1 MKKLL
6 TLAAFWIAI
15 MTVSAQSTGEIKG
28 KILDEKGEGLIGGIA
43 QIVDVNGKTTGQG
56 GAADYDGNY
65 TIPLT
70 AGTYNVKVSGIG
82 YETQIITGV
91 TVSADKPTFLNFN
104 MKVQP
109 VSAVKGGGDVVVEV
123 KKYVK
128 PLIEKGDTKI
138 ESSVDAKDIRNSG
151 GLSVQNVVG
160 NQVGVT
166 QTDAGSKSL
175 VINGG
180 RPDEVQYIIN
190 GHRVIGN
197 VNLPTNGIR
206 EISVLT
212 GGISSKYG
220 DATSGIINITLNDAQ
235 QGLTGSVEGKTT
247 KGLDAFGTT
256 RAAGNISMPLLK
268 LKDKTSTTGDKRTVL
283 GLSLSFQYQHDDD
296 RSPSAIGIWQVKQ
309 SALNNIRTGPL
320 VVNPTGGFYNKA
332 EFLTFQDMYK
342 TSMKPNNNE
351 NEYTG
356 GGELG
361 IYPTKNI
368 SIAVGGN
375 YDYDKYH
382 SYVQEYSL
390 LNAEHNPLY
399 TNTNYYIYGRLTQ
412 RFGPK
417 PTKPGEGQAP
427 VKKSGLA
434 IENGSY
440 TIQFDYEKYKT
451 GYADQAHGSN
461 LFDYGYIG
469 KFQTEGA
476 YEFGVA
482 NKTVTNK
489 GVTYNLNG
497 FVQNL
502 SQTDTLVRFTPGTV
516 NPLGATFT
524 RQYYELLGATQNPDG
539 SYVVPTA
546 SRAGYADNVNNIQA
560 NNGLINGT
568 RSNPIYDLWYN
579 VGRQYNGYGIDK
591 NNQSYRGKV
600 EGSFDIV
607 KLGSE
612 DKANNTHK
620 IEMGIEYEQRIQRS
634 YLINPLNLWDAA
646 KSLVNTHI
654 SLDTSNPIFRI
665 NGVDYDSAH
674 VNLTNFTST
683 DTIKYNSIANLSQ
696 QETFDRNL
704 RTALG
709 YDPNGTN
716 LIDIYAVDPHILNLG
731 LFKPDDLLKYTGGG
745 SSSILSYYGY
755 DYKGNVLTTQP
766 TLNDFFKAKDANGN
780 YIRNMGAFMPTYTAG
795 YIQDKFFYK
804 DLGFVVGL
812 RVDRYDA
819 NQYVLK
825 DPYSLYATKKAGDAD
840 IKAQFNVP
848 SNIPSDAVVYIDHN
862 GAGARVTGY
871 RQGDNWYDQ
880 YGRVTTGKFV
890 SLQSSNGLLPYL
902 NVPGVDNMTPAVAKA
917 YIKSS
922 DYDPN
927 GSFTKYQAQY
937 IFMPRIQLA
946 FNITDKAQFFAHYD
960 ILSQRPQDRNQ
971 LNLAEYLYF
980 TEYSA
985 VKNNPNLKPI
995 RKTDYEFGF
1004 KQAIASFAAVTVSA
1018 FYQETRNLIQLRKM
1032 QYAFPSDY
1040 TTYDNIDFRSAKGF
1054 RLLIDFR
1061 RFHNFQ
1067 FNANYTLQFVEGTGS
1082 DDQSQLYLISN
1093 NQPNF
1098 RSVYPISTDAR
1109 HQFKFTLDYRFGE
1122 GAAYTGP
1129 RINGYKVLENFGV
1142 NLVMNLRSGT
1152 PVRQTATVTDEA
1164 SITGSGGRQRTIS
1177 LSSRL
1182 PWYTRLDLRVN
1193 KDFVFAVGKK
1203 SENKDQRNIGLS
1215 IYVYIQNLL
1224 NTENI
1229 LAVYP
1234 YTLNANDDGFLTA
1247 NGSAVVIASKTNPQ
1261 SYKDLYRA
1269 KVNNPD
1275 NYSLPRRIYLGAN
1288 INF

>member
-6 TLAAFWIAI
+6 TLAAFWIAM

-28 KILDEKGEGLIGGIA
+28 KILDENGEGLIGATA

-56 GAADYDGNY
+56 GAADLDGNY
-65 TIPLT
+65 SIGPLT
-70 AGTYNVKVSGIG
+70 AGTYNVKVTFIG
-82 YETQIITGV
+82 YETQLITGV
-91 TVSADKPTFLNFN
+91 IVSSDKPTFLNFP

-109 VSAVKGGGDVVVEV
+109 VNATKEDIIVVV
-123 KKYVK
+123 KKYEK
-128 PLIEKGDTKI
+128 PLVDRADTKI
-138 ESSVDAKDIRNSG
+138 ENDISAKDIKNQG
-151 GLSVQNVVG
+151 GLNVA
-160 NQVGVT
+160 NIASNAVGVT
-166 QTDAGSKSL
+166 QTDAGNKSL
-175 VINGG
+175 IINGG
-180 RPDEVQYIIN
+180 RPDEVQYIVN

-212 GGISSKYG
+212 AGISAKYG
-220 DATSGIINITLNDAQ
+220 DATSGIINVTLNDAQ

-256 RAAGNISMPLLK
+256 RAAANVSMPLLK
-268 LKDKTSTTGDKRTVL
+268 LKDKTSTAGDKRTVL

-296 RSPSAIGIWQVKQ
+296 RSPSGIGIWQVKK
-309 SALNNIRTGPL
+309 SALDNIKNGPL
-320 VVNPTGGFYNKA
+320 VVNPNGGFYNKA
-332 EFLTFQDMYK
+332 EFLTFQDLYK
-342 TSMKPNNNE
+342 TSMKPNNSE
-351 NEYTG
+351 TEYTG

-368 SIAVGGN
+368 SIAFGGN
-375 YDYDKYH
+375 YDYDRYH
-382 SYVQEYSL
+382 SYVQEYTL

-399 TNTNYYIYGRLTQ
+399 TNTNYYMYGRLTQ

-417 PTKPGEGQAP
+417 PTKPGAEQAP
-427 VKKSGLA
+427 VRKTGLA
-434 IENGSY
+434 VENGYY

-451 GYADQAHGSN
+451 GYADEAHGSN

-469 KFQTEGA
+469 NFHTFRTQDYTQTTGIKVPGLPA
-476 YEFGVA
+476 DQ
-482 NKTVTNK
+482 TLT
-489 GVTYNLNG
+489 G
-497 FVQNL
+497 FVQNPTK
-502 SQTDTLVRFTPGTV
+502 TDVYVQYTPGTI

-524 RQYYELLGATQNPDG
+524 TQYFTLLGATKGADG
-539 SYVVPTA
+539 SYIVPEA
-546 SRAGYADNVNNIQA
+546 NRINYADNVNNIQA

-579 VGRQYNGYGIDK
+579 VGRQYNGYGVDK

-600 EGSFDIV
+600 EGAFDIV
-607 KLGSE
+607 KLGG
-612 DKANNTHK
+612 DKTNTHK

-646 KSLVNTHI
+646 KALVNLQQK
-654 SLDTSNPIFRI
+654 LDYSHPIYRI

-674 VNLTNFTST
+674 VDLTTFTAT
-683 DTIKYNSIANLSQ
+683 DTIKYNTIIDPTQ
-696 QETFDRNL
+696 QTAFDRNL

-709 YDPNGTN
+709 WDPNGSDY
-716 LIDIYAVDPHILNLG
+716 LDIYDISPNKLNLG
-731 LFKPDDLLKYTGGG
+731 LFTADNLLSYTGGLG
-745 SSSILSYYGY
+745 TSILHYYGY
-755 DYKGNVLTTQP
+755 DYKGNVLTSQP
-766 TLNDFFKAKDANGN
+766 TLDDYFKAKDANGN
-780 YIRNMGAFMPTYTAG
+780 LTRNMGAFMPTYAAG

-804 DLGFVVGL
+804 DLGFVLGL
-812 RVDRYDA
+812 RIDRYDA

-825 DPYSLYATKKAGDAD
+825 DPYSLYDTKKAGDAD
-840 IKAQFNVP
+840 IKAKFNVP
-848 SNIPSDAVVYIDHN
+848 SNIPSDAVVYVSN
-862 GAGARVTGY
+862 NQNPQVLGY

-890 SLQSSNGLLPYL
+890 AAQSANGLLPYL
-902 NVPGVDNMTPAVAKA
+902 NVPGVDSLSPSGAKN
-917 YIKSS
+917 YIQSS
-922 DYDPN
+922 NYDPH

-937 IFMPRIQLA
+937 IFMPRLQLA

-971 LNLAEYLYF
+971 LNLAEYYYF
-980 TEYSA
+980 TLYTGA
-985 VKNNPNLKPI
+985 KNNPNLKPI

-1004 KQAIASFAAVTVSA
+1004 KQAVSSFAAVTISA

-1032 QYAFPSDY
+1032 QYAFPADY
-1040 TTYDNIDFRSAKGF
+1040 LTYDNIDFRSAKGF
-1054 RLLIDFR
+1054 RLLLDFR

-1093 NQPNF
+1093 NQPNY
-1098 RSVYPISTDAR
+1098 RSVYPLNSDTR
-1109 HQFKFTLDYRFGE
+1109 HQFKFVLDYRFGE
-1122 GAAYTGP
+1122 GAAYDGP
-1129 RINGYKVLENFGV
+1129 RINGYKILENFGI
-1142 NLVMNLRSGT
+1142 NLAMQLRSGT
-1152 PVRQTATVTDEA
+1152 PVRQTASVTDEA
-1164 SITGSGGRQRTIS
+1164 SITGTGGRQRTIS

-1193 KDFVFAVGKK
+1193 KDFMFNVGKK
-1203 SENKDQRNIGLS
+1203 SATKDQRQVGLS
-1215 IYVYIQNLL
+1215 IYCYIQNLL
-1224 NTENI
+1224 NTENVLSI
-1229 LAVYP
+1229 YP
-1234 YTLNANDDGFLTA
+1234 YTLNPQDDGYLTA
-1247 NGSAVVIASKTNPQ
+1247 NGSVQAIASKTNPQ

>member
-28 KILDEKGEGLIGGIA
+28 KILDENGEGLIGATA

-56 GAADYDGNY
+56 GAADLDGNY
-65 TIPLT
+65 TIGPLT
-70 AGTYNVKVSGIG
+70 AGTYNVKVTFIG
-82 YETQIITGV
+82 YETQLITGV
-91 TVSADKPTFLNFN
+91 TVYSDKPTRVNFP
-104 MKVQP
+104 MKVQ
-109 VSAVKGGGDVVVEV
+109 AINATKGDVVIEV
-123 KKYVK
+123 KKYER
-128 PLIEKGDTKI
+128 PLVDPTDTKI
-138 ESSVDAKDIRNSG
+138 ENNIGAKDIKNTG
-151 GLSVQNVVG
+151 GLNVA
-160 NQVGVT
+160 NIASSAVGVT

-175 VINGG
+175 IINGG
-180 RPDEVQYIIN
+180 RPDEVQYIVN

-212 GGISSKYG
+212 AGISAKYG
-220 DATSGIINITLNDAQ
+220 DATSGIISVTLNDAQ

-256 RAAGNISMPLLK
+256 RAAANVSMPLLK
-268 LKDKTSTTGDKRTVL
+268 LKDKTSTAGDKRTVL

-296 RSPSAIGIWQVKQ
+296 RTPSAIGIWQVKK
-309 SALNNIRTGPL
+309 SALDNIKNGPL
-320 VVNPTGGFYNKA
+320 VVNPNGGFYNKA
-332 EFLTFQDMYK
+332 EFLNFQDMYK

-368 SIAVGGN
+368 SIAFGGN

-382 SYVQEYSL
+382 SYIQEYSL

-399 TNTNYYIYGRLTQ
+399 TNTNYYMYGRLTQ

-417 PTKPGEGQAP
+417 PTKPGAEQAP
-427 VKKSGLA
+427 VKKTGLA
-434 IENGSY
+434 VENGYY

-451 GYADQAHGSN
+451 GYADQSHGAN

-476 YEFGVA
+476 YEFGVG
-482 NKTVTNK
+482 NKTVNNK
-489 GVTYNLNG
+489 GQTYNLNG

-502 SQTDTLVRFTPGTV
+502 TETDTLVRFTPGTI

-539 SYVVPTA
+539 SYVAPSS

-591 NNQSYRGKV
+591 NNESYRGKV
-600 EGSFDIV
+600 EGAFDIV
-607 KLGSE
+607 KLGG
-612 DKANNTHK
+612 DKTNTHK
-620 IEMGIEYEQRIQRS
+620 IEMGIEFEQRVQRS

-654 SLDTSNPIFRI
+654 ALDTAHPIFRI

-674 VNLTNFTST
+674 VNLANFTAT
-683 DTIKYNSIANLSQ
+683 DTIKYNSFANLSQ

-704 RTALG
+704 RGALG
-709 YDPNGTN
+709 YDPNGTD
-716 LIDIYAVDPHILNLG
+716 LIDIYAVDPHKLNLG
-731 LFKPDDLLKYTGGG
+731 LFKADDLLKYTGGG

-780 YIRNMGAFMPTYTAG
+780 YTRNMGAFMPQYAAG

-804 DLGFVVGL
+804 DLGFVIGL

-840 IKAQFNVP
+840 IKSKFNVP
-848 SNIPSDAVVYIDHN
+848 GNIPSDAVVYIDNN
-862 GAGARVTGY
+862 GPNAKVTGY
-871 RQGDNWYDQ
+871 REGDNWYDQ

-902 NVPGVDNMTPAVAKA
+902 NIPGVDTMKPSSAKS
-917 YIKSS
+917 YIKSAN
-922 DYDPN
+922 YDPN

-937 IFMPRIQLA
+937 IFMPRLQLA

-971 LNLAEYLYF
+971 LNLAEYYYF

-985 VKNNPNLKPI
+985 AKNNPNLKPI

-1004 KQAIASFAAVTVSA
+1004 KQAVSTFAAVTVSA

-1040 TTYDNIDFRSAKGF
+1040 LTYDNIDFRSAKGF

-1098 RSVYPISTDAR
+1098 RSVYPINSDAR
-1109 HQFKFTLDYRFGE
+1109 HQFKFVIDYRFGE
-1122 GAAYTGP
+1122 GAAYDGP
-1129 RINGYKVLENFGV
+1129 RINGYKILENFGI
-1142 NLVMNLRSGT
+1142 NLAMNLRSGT

-1177 LSSRL
+1177 LASRL

-1193 KDFVFAVGKK
+1193 KDFNFKVGKK
-1203 SENKDQRNIGLS
+1203 SDSKDQREIGLS